1 MGKHLNL
8 SQRILIESNLN
19 ENTSLRKIGIMLG
32 KPHTTISREILT
44 RRVLSKG
51 NRFNNFNTKCYK
63 TNKAPFVCNGC
74 PNKNQC
80 RKNKYFY
87 YAKDANDNYRATLV
101 ESRQG
106 IDFENDEFRKMDKI
120 IKEEV
125 DKGHSFY
132 MIVLDHPEFNITERT
147 LYYYQEKGY
156 LSCKNIDLPRIVRY
170 RKRKRTV
177 SKNKNERKENECRIN
192 RTYQDFIKYK
202 ESANKIT
209 YYVEMDTVEGIKGH
223 SVLLTLNFVPFNFM
237 LAYKLKTQTI
247 SEVTD
252 KINELK
258 KLLGYEL
265 FHKIFPIMLTD
276 NGKEFKRPDL
286 IEDNGK
292 DVVKTKVFYCDS
304 RRSDQKGSIE
314 VTHEYIRRFIE
325 QGVNLDKY
333 SNEDILLM
341 MNHINNTR
349 REKLNGDTPFNLMK
363 EKIGEE
369 NIKKLG
375 FYFIPSQDII
385 LKPSLF
391 NKDNNK

>member
-19 ENTSLRKIGIMLG
+19 ENTSLRRIGIMLG

-51 NRFNNFNTKCYK
+51 NRFNNFNTKCDK

-87 YAKDANDNYRATLV
+87 YAKDANDNYRTTLV
-101 ESRQG
+101 KSREG
-106 IDFENDEFRKMDKI
+106 IDFENDTFRKMDKI

-132 MIVLDHPEFNITERT
+132 MIVLDHPEFDITERT

-170 RKRKRTV
+170 RKRKRKV
-177 SKNKNERKENECRIN
+177 SKNKSERKENECKIN

-202 ESANKIT
+202 EANKIT
-209 YYVEMDTVEGIKGH
+209 YYVEMDTVEGVKGH
-223 SVLLTLNFVPFNFM
+223 SALLTLNFVPFNFM

-286 IEDNGK
+286 IEDNGQ

-333 SNEDILLM
+333 SDGDFLLM
-341 MNHINNTR
+341 MNHINNTK

-375 FYFIPSQDII
+375 FYFIPPKDII

>member
-19 ENTSLRKIGIMLG
+19 ENNSLRKIGILLG

-44 RRVLSKG
+44 RRVLIKG
-51 NRFNNFNTKCYK
+51 NPFNNFNTKCNK
-63 TNKAPFVCNGC
+63 TNKAPFVCNAC
-74 PNKNQC
+74 PNKNKC
-80 RKNKYFY
+80 KKNRYFY
-87 YAKDANDNYRATLV
+87 YAEDAQHNYRKNLV

-132 MIVLDHPEFNITERT
+132 MIILDHPEFNITERT

-170 RKRKRTV
+170 RKRKRKV
-177 SKNKNERKENECRIN
+177 SKKKNERKENECRIN
-192 RTYQDFIKYK
+192 RTYQDFIRYK
-202 ESANKIT
+202 EANNIT

-237 LAYKLKTQTI
+237 IAYKLTSQTI

-252 KINELK
+252 KINKLK
-258 KLLGYEL
+258 ELLGYEL
-265 FHKIFPIMLTD
+265 FHKIFPVILTD

-286 IEDNGK
+286 IEYNGP

-304 RRSDQKGSIE
+304 RRSEQKGSIE

-325 QGVNLDKY
+325 QGMDFDNY
-333 SNEDILLM
+333 SDEDILLM
-341 MNHINNTR
+341 MNHINNTK
-349 REKLNGDTPFNLMK
+349 REKLNGKTPFELME
-363 EKIGEE
+363 EKIGKE

-375 FYFIPSQDII
+375 FYFIPPKDII

-391 NKDNNK
+391 NKNNNK

>member
-1 MGKHLNL
+1 MIRLEK
-8 SQRILIESNLN
+8 
-19 ENTSLRKIGIMLG
+19 
-32 KPHTTISREILT
+32 
-44 RRVLSKG
+44 
-51 NRFNNFNTKCYK
+51 
-63 TNKAPFVCNGC
+63 
-74 PNKNQC
+74 
-80 RKNKYFY
+80 
-87 YAKDANDNYRATLV
+87 
-101 ESRQG
+101 
-106 IDFENDEFRKMDKI
+106 

-125 DKGHSFY
+125 GKGHPFY
-132 MIVLDHPEFNITERT
+132 MIVLDHPEFDITERA

-170 RKRKRTV
+170 RKRKRNV
-177 SKNKNERKENECRIN
+177 SKNKSERKENEWRIN

-202 ESANKIT
+202 EANKIT
-209 YYVEMDTVEGIKGH
+209 YYVEMDKVEGVKGH
-223 SVLLTLNFVPFNFM
+223 YALLTLNFVPFNFM

-265 FHKIFPIMLTD
+265 FHKVFPIMLTD

-286 IEDNGK
+286 IEDNGQ
-292 DVVKTKVFYCDS
+292 DVVKTKVFYCGS
-304 RRSDQKGSIE
+304 RRSEQKGSIE

-325 QGVNLDKY
+325 QGTNLDKY
-333 SNEDILLM
+333 SDGDIMLM

>member
-19 ENTSLRKIGIMLG
+19 ENNSLRKIGILLG

-44 RRVLSKG
+44 RRVLIKG
-51 NRFNNFNTKCYK
+51 NPFNNFNTKCNK
-63 TNKAPFVCNGC
+63 TNKAPFVCNAC
-74 PNKNQC
+74 PNKNKC
-80 RKNKYFY
+80 KKNRYFY
-87 YAKDANDNYRATLV
+87 YAEDAQHNYRKNLV

-132 MIVLDHPEFNITERT
+132 MIILDHPEFNITERT

-170 RKRKRTV
+170 RKRKRKV
-177 SKNKNERKENECRIN
+177 SKKKNERKENECRIN
-192 RTYQDFIKYK
+192 RTYQDFIRYK
-202 ESANKIT
+202 EANNIT

-237 LAYKLKTQTI
+237 IAYKLTSQTI

-252 KINELK
+252 KINKLK
-258 KLLGYEL
+258 ELLGYEL
-265 FHKIFPIMLTD
+265 FHKIFPVILTD

-286 IEDNGK
+286 IEYNGP

-314 VTHEYIRRFIE
+314 VTHEYLRRFIE
-325 QGVNLDKY
+325 QGMDFDNY
-333 SNEDILLM
+333 SDEDILLM
-341 MNHINNTR
+341 MNHINNTK
-349 REKLNGDTPFNLMK
+349 REKLNGKTPFEVME
-363 EKIGEE
+363 EKIGKE

-375 FYFIPSQDII
+375 FYFIPPKDII

-391 NKDNNK
+391 NKNNNK